1 MRVTQGMIAK
11 NSLRYINS
19 SYGKLD
25 KLQSQ
30 ISSGK
35 KITKASDDPVV
46 AMKSLKYNTQL
57 SQVKQYQSNASQA
70 FTWLENTETNITEGI
85 DIMSKIRELTVK
97 AQNSTN
103 GEDELNAIGVE
114 IGQLKDQLI
123 QIANTQV
130 NGRYLFN
137 GTNSDVAPIT
147 KNADGT
153 YTYNFENYTSNSD
166 VNINVSPNATLN
178 VNSNP
183 ISAFGGQS
191 GSGQNVFEMIE
202 SLENAL
208 KAGTMEGMENAL
220 SDIDQFSN
228 QMSNERSD
236 IGARY
241 NRLELINA
249 RLSEQEE
256 TATKV
261 LSDNEDVELEEIIT
275 EFITQQS
282 VHRAALAVNAKIV
295 QPTLVDFLR

>member
-57 SQVKQYQSNASQA
+57 SQVKQYQSNTSQA

-85 DIMSKIRELTVK
+85 DVMAKVRELTVK
-97 AQNSTN
+97 AQNNTN
-103 GEDELNAIGVE
+103 GEEELEAIGVE

-123 QIANTQV
+123 QIANAQV

-137 GTNSDVAPIT
+137 GTNSDVVPIV
-147 KNADGT
+147 KNADGS
-153 YTYNFENYTSNSD
+153 YTYNFENYTNASD
-166 VNINVSPNATLN
+166 VNINVSPNASLK
-178 VNSNP
+178 VNANP

-191 GSGQNVFEMIE
+191 ASGQNVFEMLN
-202 SLENAL
+202 SLETTLNSGSL
-208 KAGTMEGMENAL
+208 DGMDDLLA
-220 SDIDQFSN
+220 DIDQFTE
-228 QMSNERSD
+228 QMSAERSD

-241 NRLELINA
+241 NRLELINT
-249 RLSEQEE
+249 RLSAQEE
-256 TATKV
+256 TSAKV
-261 LSDNEDVELEEIIT
+261 LSDNEDVELEKVIT
-275 EFITQQS
+275 DFITQQS
-282 VHRAALAVNAKIV
+282 VHRAALSVNAKIV
-295 QPTLVDFLR
+295 QPTLIDFLR

>member
-85 DIMSKIRELTVK
+85 DIMAKIRELTVK

-103 GEDELNAIGVE
+103 GKDELNAIGVE

-130 NGRYLFN
+130 NGRYLL
-137 GTNSDVAPIT
+137 TERT
-147 KNADGT
+147 L
-153 YTYNFENYTSNSD
+153 TSLRSQKTPM
-166 VNINVSPNATLN
+166 VLTHTI
-178 VNSNP
+178 
-183 ISAFGGQS
+183 
-191 GSGQNVFEMIE
+191 
-202 SLENAL
+202 L
-208 KAGTMEGMENAL
+208 KT
-220 SDIDQFSN
+220 IQ
-228 QMSNERSD
+228 
-236 IGARY
+236 
-241 NRLELINA
+241 
-249 RLSEQEE
+249 
-256 TATKV
+256 
-261 LSDNEDVELEEIIT
+261 
-275 EFITQQS
+275 
-282 VHRAALAVNAKIV
+282 AALTFSSMFRQT
-295 QPTLVDFLR
+295 QP

>member
-57 SQVKQYQSNASQA
+57 SQVKQYQSNTSQA

-85 DIMSKIRELTVK
+85 DVMAKVRELTVK
-97 AQNSTN
+97 AQNNTN
-103 GEDELNAIGVE
+103 GEEELEAIGVE

-123 QIANTQV
+123 QIANAQV

-137 GTNSDVAPIT
+137 GTNSDVVPIV
-147 KNADGT
+147 KNADGS
-153 YTYNFENYTSNSD
+153 YTYNFENYTNASD
-166 VNINVSPNATLN
+166 VNINVSPNASLK
-178 VNSNP
+178 VNANP

-191 GSGQNVFEMIE
+191 ASGQNVFEMLN
-202 SLENAL
+202 SLETAL
-208 KAGTMEGMENAL
+208 NSGSLDGMDDLLA
-220 SDIDQFSN
+220 DIDQFTE
-228 QMSNERSD
+228 QMSAERSD

-241 NRLELINA
+241 NRLELINT
-249 RLSEQEE
+249 RLSAQEE
-256 TATKV
+256 TSAKV
-261 LSDNEDVELEEIIT
+261 LSDNEDVELEKVIT
-275 EFITQQS
+275 DFITQQS
-282 VHRAALAVNAKIV
+282 VHRAALSVNAKIV
-295 QPTLVDFLR
+295 QPTLIDFLR

>member
-85 DIMSKIRELTVK
+85 DVMAKVRELTVK
-97 AQNSTN
+97 AQNDTN
-103 GEDELNAIGVE
+103 GEEELKAIGVE

-123 QIANTQV
+123 QIANAQV

-137 GTNSDVAPIT
+137 GTNSDVAPIV
-147 KNADGT
+147 KNADGS
-153 YTYNFENYTSNSD
+153 YTYNFENYTNASD
-166 VNINVSPNATLN
+166 VNINVSPNASLK
-178 VNSNP
+178 VNANP

-191 GSGQNVFEMIE
+191 ASGQNVFEMLN
-202 SLENAL
+202 SLETAL
-208 KAGTMEGMENAL
+208 NSGSLDGMDDLLA
-220 SDIDQFSN
+220 DIDQFTE
-228 QMSNERSD
+228 QMSAERSD

-241 NRLELINA
+241 NRLELINT
-249 RLSEQEE
+249 RLSAQEE
-256 TATKV
+256 TSAKV
-261 LSDNEDVELEEIIT
+261 LSDNEDVELEKVIT
-275 EFITQQS
+275 DFITQQS
-282 VHRAALAVNAKIV
+282 VHRAALSVNAKIV
-295 QPTLVDFLR
+295 QPTLIDFLR

>member
-25 KLQSQ
+25 NLQSQ

-57 SQVKQYQSNASQA
+57 SQVKQYQSNTSQA

-85 DIMSKIRELTVK
+85 DVMAKVRELTVK
-97 AQNSTN
+97 AQNNTN
-103 GEDELNAIGVE
+103 GEEELEAIGVE

-123 QIANTQV
+123 QIANAQV

-137 GTNSDVAPIT
+137 GTNSDVVPIV
-147 KNADGT
+147 KNADGS
-153 YTYNFENYTSNSD
+153 YTYNFENYTNASD
-166 VNINVSPNATLN
+166 VNINVSPNASLK
-178 VNSNP
+178 VNANP

-191 GSGQNVFEMIE
+191 ASGQNVFEMLN
-202 SLENAL
+202 SLETAL
-208 KAGTMEGMENAL
+208 NSGSLDGMDDLLA
-220 SDIDQFSN
+220 DIDQFTE
-228 QMSNERSD
+228 QMSAERSD

-241 NRLELINA
+241 NRLELINT
-249 RLSEQEE
+249 RLSAQEE
-256 TATKV
+256 TSTKV
-261 LSDNEDVELEEIIT
+261 LSDNEDVELEKVIT
-275 EFITQQS
+275 DFITQQS
-282 VHRAALAVNAKIV
+282 VHRAALSVNAKIV
-295 QPTLVDFLR
+295 QPTLIDFLR

>member
-1 MRVTQGMIAK
+1 
-11 NSLRYINS
+11 
-19 SYGKLD
+19 
-25 KLQSQ
+25 
-30 ISSGK
+30 
-35 KITKASDDPVV
+35 
-46 AMKSLKYNTQL
+46 
-57 SQVKQYQSNASQA
+57 
-70 FTWLENTETNITEGI
+70 
-85 DIMSKIRELTVK
+85 
-97 AQNSTN
+97 
-103 GEDELNAIGVE
+103 
-114 IGQLKDQLI
+114 
-123 QIANTQV
+123 
-130 NGRYLFN
+130 
-137 GTNSDVAPIT
+137 
-147 KNADGT
+147 
-153 YTYNFENYTSNSD
+153 
-166 VNINVSPNATLN
+166 
-178 VNSNP
+178 
-183 ISAFGGQS
+183 
-191 GSGQNVFEMIE
+191 MIE

>member
-25 KLQSQ
+25 NLQSQ

-57 SQVKQYQSNASQA
+57 SQVKQYQSNTSQA

-85 DIMSKIRELTVK
+85 DVMAKVRELTVK
-97 AQNSTN
+97 AQNDTN
-103 GEDELNAIGVE
+103 GEEELEAIGVE

-123 QIANTQV
+123 QIANAQV

-137 GTNSDVAPIT
+137 GTNSDVTPIV
-147 KNADGT
+147 KNADGS
-153 YTYNFENYTSNSD
+153 YTYNFENYTSASD
-166 VNINVSPNATLN
+166 VNINVSPNASLK
-178 VNSNP
+178 VNANP

-191 GSGQNVFEMIE
+191 ASGQNVFEMLN
-202 SLENAL
+202 SLESAL
-208 KAGTMEGMENAL
+208 NSGSLDGMDDLL
-220 SDIDQFSN
+220 SDIDQFTE
-228 QMSNERSD
+228 QMSAERSD

-241 NRLELINA
+241 NRLELINT
-249 RLSEQEE
+249 RLSTQEE
-256 TATKV
+256 TSTKV
-261 LSDNEDVELEEIIT
+261 LSDNEDVELEKVIT
-275 EFITQQS
+275 DFITQQS
-282 VHRAALAVNAKIV
+282 VHRAALSVNAKIV
-295 QPTLVDFLR
+295 QPTLIDFLR